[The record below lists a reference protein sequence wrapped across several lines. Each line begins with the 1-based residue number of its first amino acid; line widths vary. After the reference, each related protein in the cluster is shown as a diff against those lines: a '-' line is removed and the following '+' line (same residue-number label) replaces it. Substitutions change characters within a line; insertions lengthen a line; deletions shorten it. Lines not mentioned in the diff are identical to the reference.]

1 MKQTIAAAVMMIALT
16 GAASAGW
23 GDFTSW
29 AKGGLDGLG
38 NGDCYKYVFTAGKEG
53 GDNCDFSN

>member
-1 MKQTIAAAVMMIALT
+1 MKQTIATAFMMIALA

-23 GDFTSW
+23 GDFTKW

-38 NGDCYKYVFTAGKEG
+38 NKDCYKQLFTKGKT
-53 GDNCDFSN
+53 GDCK